1 MQNHFGYFFDPFS
14 ERFDPSFY
22 PRLIGSKKIQWSDR
36 FGKVHKKTYKID
48 IKRHKKYRKVPK
60 MYSRICSCC
69 PWRTSPSTCCSLP
82 WASSAWAGSSTD
94 TARDLPTFPDPFP
107 EERGRSR
114 SKTSFYELTAG
125 PGPSRD
131 RPFLRAR
138 VPSPEDGSAFGLSFF
153 PSPHGREGHTRAF
166 FAAGEKLVVIPPLRC
181 YSFTVKSIEESS
193 AGPPEI
199 LRPRS

>member
-1 MQNHFGYFFDPFS
+1 MIPLLCFRFSIKWWFPAFAGGGESGPKNEHMQNHFGAF
-14 ERFDPSFY
+14 
-22 PRLIGSKKIQWSDR
+22 
-36 FGKVHKKTYKID
+36 
-48 IKRHKKYRKVPK
+48 
-60 MYSRICSCC
+60 
-69 PWRTSPSTCCSLP
+69 
-82 WASSAWAGSSTD
+82 A
-94 TARDLPTFPDPFP
+94 DPFP

-125 PGPSRD
+125 PDPSRD